1 MGLEPTTFWMPFKR
15 SPNWATSPYIWCL
28 GWDLNPQNAGF
39 ESATY
44 ANSVTKAYL
53 KDERVSTALITDS
66 SRPYILHS
74 AYKKGKFLLYLL
86 PKLVPSFLYA
96 MTLSASTLPCGRYW
110 WTWRG
115 SNTRPPACKA
125 SALPNWSTGPYRVAT
140 YLCTDGVANH
150 PLFKK
155 ISLTTSIG
163 ELTGRRVIYS
173 DRISQIYAP
182 VLTCVISLYK
192 RREHPAGPEGET
204 WTHTS
209 LDTSF

>member
-1 MGLEPTTFWMPFKR
+1 MDSVEITNLETGFLKGLRSDLWWKR
-15 SPNWATSPYIWCL
+15 WASNPRPLECHSSALPNWATSPYLWCL

-53 KDERVSTALITDS
+53 KDERVSTALMTGS
-66 SRPYILHS
+66 SHPYILHS

-86 PKLVPSFLYA
+86 PKLVPSFLHA

-125 SALPNWSTGPYRVAT
+125 SALPKLSYR
-140 YLCTDGVANH
+140 
-150 PLFKK
+150 P
-155 ISLTTSIG
+155 I
-163 ELTGRRVIYS
+163 
-173 DRISQIYAP
+173 
-182 VLTCVISLYK
+182 
-192 RREHPAGPEGET
+192 
-204 WTHTS
+204 
-209 LDTSF
+209 